1 MKYKFFTIIL
11 ILSFTISTNAIG
23 AIITFDPPIVPTT
36 NPIIDYHEFNWN
48 SGNGKIGFTRDN
60 VNPSGYN
67 TLDPDGNV
75 AYNLN
80 AEKPSQMVFLQGTFN
95 LNSVDFT
102 SAWDAQVLYLKG
114 FSNKEEKYSIKES
127 ISKYAVRHL
136 DLNWQDIDTLWISS
150 SSWSQWAMDNID
162 YEPCST
168 VPVPTSIL
176 LLGCGLTGLFGY
188 KKFKK

>member
-1 MKYKFFTIIL
+1 MKYKFFPIML
-11 ILSFTISTNAIG
+11 FLSFIITANAIG
-23 AIITFDPPIVPTT
+23 AIITFDPPNVPST
-36 NPIIDYHEFNWN
+36 NPIIDYHDFNWN

-60 VNPSGYN
+60 VNPSGYHI
-67 TLDPDGNV
+67 LDPDGNV

-80 AEKPSQMVFLQGTFN
+80 GEKPSQMVFLQGTFN

-102 SAWDAQVLYLKG
+102 SAWDTQVLYLKG
-114 FSNKEEKYSIKES
+114 FLSNEEKYSITES

-150 SSWSQWAMDNID
+150 SSWSQWAMDNIN

-168 VPVPTSIL
+168 VPVPSSIL
-176 LLGCGLTGLFGY
+176 ILGFGLTGLIGY